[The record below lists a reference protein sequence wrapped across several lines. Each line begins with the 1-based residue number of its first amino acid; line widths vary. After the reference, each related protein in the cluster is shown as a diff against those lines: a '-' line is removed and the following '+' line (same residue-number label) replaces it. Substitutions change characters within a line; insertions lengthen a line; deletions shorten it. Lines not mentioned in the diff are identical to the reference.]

1 MTFRPG
7 NPIDFTKAEQELIDL
22 IDFSPPGPGGHDHKA
37 LLRSCKAASKLT
49 PLLLERDAIPPIRWA
64 YFTDAEYNIGKNS
77 SRRDIFER
85 NGTIGKAIY
94 RDGNFLKHL
103 RYFLY
108 GPDLPKET
116 VNDFGKKVAECEPV
130 TSGDLDELKSFAR
143 DSARSDQ
150 LKRRVAAEAFYQLAL
165 EHGLAESDAR
175 YIRDGVMKIR

>member
-7 NPIDFTKAEQELIDL
+7 SPIDFTKAERELANL
-22 IDFSPPGPGGHDHKA
+22 IDFSQLGPGGHA
-37 LLRSCKAASKLT
+37 REARLRSCKAASKLT
-49 PLLLERDAIPPIRWA
+49 PLLLERGAIPPIRWA
-64 YFTDAEYNIGKNS
+64 YFTDAEYNIGSKS
-77 SRRDIFER
+77 SRREVFEK
-85 NGTIGKAIY
+85 NGTIGEAIY

-108 GPDLPKET
+108 GPDLPKDT

-130 TSGDLDELKSFAR
+130 TSGDLDEFKGFAM
-143 DSARSDQ
+143 DSTRSHH
-150 LKRRVAAEAFYQLAL
+150 LERTAAAQAFYQLAL